1 MDIWKISSDQDGSTA
16 TDLSE
21 FSSSIYVNLGIPKV
35 KYNALSV
42 LGHQG
47 DIDITAAYNGEV
59 FYEPRE
65 CTVTIMSNSGANITA
80 SSVARSLIDD
90 LLGQRVRLRQMTQN
104 YMLIGRLTEAEY
116 EELPNGKDYKIRF
129 KLIAEPLRYSLT
141 EQVIDD
147 TQLSLTTP
155 ANQWAT
161 LTAGKEYA
169 TQTGFS
175 ASAGNLPLIPF
186 SIEPESGILY
196 YRIEVSNLVN
206 CTVRGIL
213 GSNSGK
219 NKLVDISQPILGD
232 GTYTELKLDIM
243 PIDSNAA
250 VSGHVYVGTYTDLY
264 LDVSPI
270 DSNAAVSGKVYV
282 GTYPTILF
290 DYNGKSVPVKA
301 RQTISSLNND
311 IYLVVNGMSAK
322 LKSGWE
328 FHEYPQLMLK
338 SGINYIMAYAS
349 KMDFDQSSLSPN
361 QAHMQIKWRKG
372 EL

>member
-1 MDIWKISSDQDGSTA
+1 MDKQNWKISLDRDDDTP

-141 EQVIDD
+141 EQEIDD

-196 YRIEVSNLVN
+196 YRVEVSNLVN

-232 GTYTELKLDIM
+232 GTYTELKLDI
-243 PIDSNAA
+243 
-250 VSGHVYVGTYTDLY
+250 
-264 LDVSPI
+264 SPI
-270 DSNAAVSGKVYV
+270 DSNAAVSGQVYV

-338 SGINYIMAYAS
+338 NDINYIMAYAS
-349 KMDFDQSSLSPN
+349 NMDFDQSSLSPN
-361 QAHMQIKWRKG
+361 QAHMEIKWRKG

>member
-1 MDIWKISSDQDGSTA
+1 MDKQNWKISLDQDDDTP

-90 LLGQRVRLRQMTQN
+90 LLGQRVRLQQMTQN

-250 VSGHVYVGTYTDLY
+250 VSG
-264 LDVSPI
+264 
-270 DSNAAVSGKVYV
+270 KVYV
-282 GTYPTILF
+282 GTYPAIIF

-322 LKSGWE
+322 LKSG
-328 FHEYPQLMLK
+328 
-338 SGINYIMAYAS
+338 INYMMAYAS

>member
-1 MDIWKISSDQDGSTA
+1 MDKQNWKISLDRDDDTP

-90 LLGQRVRLRQMTQN
+90 LLGQRVRLQQMTQN

-196 YRIEVSNLVN
+196 YRVEVSNLVN

-219 NKLVDISQPILGD
+219 IKLVDISQPILGD

-250 VSGHVYVGTYTDLY
+250 VSGQ
-264 LDVSPI
+264 
-270 DSNAAVSGKVYV
+270 VYV
-282 GTYPTILF
+282 GTYPAIIF

-361 QAHMQIKWRKG
+361 QTHMEIKWRKG

>member
-1 MDIWKISSDQDGSTA
+1 MDKQNWKISLDRDDDTP

-116 EELPNGKDYKIRF
+116 EELSNGKDYKIRF

-141 EQVIDD
+141 EQEIDD

-196 YRIEVSNLVN
+196 YRVEVSNLVN
-206 CTVRGIL
+206 CTVRAFL
-213 GSNSGK
+213 QNSSG
-219 NKLVDISQPILGD
+219 NKIKDVDISQPILGD
-232 GTYTELKLDIM
+232 GAYTDLYLDIR

-250 VSGHVYVGTYTDLY
+250 VSGQ
-264 LDVSPI
+264 
-270 DSNAAVSGKVYV
+270 VYV
-282 GTYPTILF
+282 GTYPAIIY
-290 DYNGKSVPVKA
+290 DNNGKSVPVKA
-301 RQTISSLNND
+301 RQTISSIDND

-322 LKSGWE
+322 LKYGWE

-338 SGINYIMAYAS
+338 NDINYIMAYAS

-361 QAHMQIKWRKG
+361 NAYMEIKWRKG

>member
-1 MDIWKISSDQDGSTA
+1 MDKQNWKISLDRDDDTP

-65 CTVTIMSNSGANITA
+65 CTVIIMSNSGANITA

-90 LLGQRVRLRQMTQN
+90 LLGQRVRLQQMTQN

-129 KLIAEPLRYSLT
+129 KLIAEPLRYSIT

-196 YRIEVSNLVN
+196 YRVEVSNLVN

-250 VSGHVYVGTYTDLY
+250 VSGQ
-264 LDVSPI
+264 
-270 DSNAAVSGKVYV
+270 VYV

-361 QAHMQIKWRKG
+361 QTHMQIKWRKG

>member
-1 MDIWKISSDQDGSTA
+1 MDKQNWKISLDRDDDTP

-141 EQVIDD
+141 EQEIDD

-206 CTVRGIL
+206 CTVRGSL
-213 GSNSGK
+213 ASDSGK
-219 NKLVDISQPILGD
+219 MKPVDISQPILGD
-232 GTYTELKLDIM
+232 GTYTELELDI
-243 PIDSNAA
+243 
-250 VSGHVYVGTYTDLY
+250 
-264 LDVSPI
+264 SPI
-270 DSNAAVSGKVYV
+270 DSNAAVSGQVYV
-282 GTYPTILF
+282 GTYPAIIY
-290 DYNGKSVPVKA
+290 DNGGKSVPVKA
-301 RQTISSLNND
+301 RQTISSIDND

-338 SGINYIMAYAS
+338 NDMNYIMAYAS

-361 QAHMQIKWRKG
+361 QTHMQIKWREG

>member
-1 MDIWKISSDQDGSTA
+1 MDKQNWKISLDRDDDTP

-196 YRIEVSNLVN
+196 YRVEVSNLVN
-206 CTVRGIL
+206 CTVRAFL
-213 GSNSGK
+213 QNSSGK

-250 VSGHVYVGTYTDLY
+250 VSGQ
-264 LDVSPI
+264 
-270 DSNAAVSGKVYV
+270 VYV
-282 GTYPTILF
+282 GTYPAIIF

-311 IYLVVNGMSAK
+311 IYLVVNDMSAK

>member
-21 FSSSIYVNLGIPKV
+21 FSSSIYVNVGIPKV

-65 CTVTIMSNSGANITA
+65 CTVIIMSNMGADITA
-80 SSVARSLIDD
+80 SSVASAIIDSF
-90 LLGQRVRLRQMTQN
+90 LGQRVRLQNLTKN
-104 YMLIGRLTEAEY
+104 YMLIGRLNEAEY
-116 EELPNGKDYKIRF
+116 EELSNGKDYKIRF

-147 TQLSLTTP
+147 TQLTLTTP

-161 LTAGKEYA
+161 LTAGKSYA

-196 YRIEVSNLVN
+196 YRVEVSNLVN
-206 CTVRGIL
+206 CTVRAFL
-213 GSNSGK
+213 QNSSG
-219 NKLVDISQPILGD
+219 NKIKDVDISQPILGD
-232 GTYTELKLDIM
+232 GTYTELELDI
-243 PIDSNAA
+243 
-250 VSGHVYVGTYTDLY
+250 
-264 LDVSPI
+264 SPI
-270 DSNAAVSGKVYV
+270 DSNAAVSGQVYV
-282 GTYPTILF
+282 GTYPAIIF

-311 IYLVVNGMSAK
+311 IYLVVNDMRAK

-338 SGINYIMAYAS
+338 SGINYMMAYAS

-361 QAHMQIKWRKG
+361 QTHMQIKWREGK
-372 EL
+372 L

>member
-1 MDIWKISSDQDGSTA
+1 MDKQNWKISLDRDDDTP

-80 SSVARSLIDD
+80 SSVARSLIDN

-196 YRIEVSNLVN
+196 YRVEVSNLVN

-232 GTYTELKLDIM
+232 GTYT
-243 PIDSNAA
+243 
-250 VSGHVYVGTYTDLY
+250 DLY
-264 LDVSPI
+264 LDISPI
-270 DSNAAVSGKVYV
+270 DSNAAVSGQVYV
-282 GTYPTILF
+282 GTYPAIIY
-290 DYNGKSVPVKA
+290 DNNGKSVPVKA

>member
-1 MDIWKISSDQDGSTA
+1 MDKQNWKISLDRDDDTP

-21 FSSSIYVNLGIPKV
+21 FMSSIYVNLGIPKV

-80 SSVARSLIDD
+80 SSVARSLIDN

-169 TQTGFS
+169 TQTGFL

-250 VSGHVYVGTYTDLY
+250 ISGQ
-264 LDVSPI
+264 
-270 DSNAAVSGKVYV
+270 VYV
-282 GTYPTILF
+282 GTYPTIFF

-322 LKSGWE
+322 LKYGWE

>member
-1 MDIWKISSDQDGSTA
+1 MDKQNWKISLDRDDDTP

-90 LLGQRVRLRQMTQN
+90 LLGQRVRLQQMTQN

-186 SIEPESGILY
+186 SIESESGILY

-250 VSGHVYVGTYTDLY
+250 VSGQ
-264 LDVSPI
+264 
-270 DSNAAVSGKVYV
+270 VYV

>member
-1 MDIWKISSDQDGSTA
+1 MDKQNWKISLDRDDDTP

-161 LTAGKEYA
+161 LTAGKQYA

-175 ASAGNLPLIPF
+175 ASAGNLPLISF
-186 SIEPESGILY
+186 SIEPESEILY

-213 GSNSGK
+213 ASDSGK
-219 NKLVDISQPILGD
+219 MKPVDISQPILGD
-232 GTYTELKLDIM
+232 GTYTELELDI
-243 PIDSNAA
+243 
-250 VSGHVYVGTYTDLY
+250 
-264 LDVSPI
+264 SPI
-270 DSNAAVSGKVYV
+270 DSNAAVSGQVYV

-361 QAHMQIKWRKG
+361 QAHMEIKWRKG

>member
-1 MDIWKISSDQDGSTA
+1 MDKQNWKISLDRDDDTP

-65 CTVTIMSNSGANITA
+65 CTVIIMSNSGANITA

-116 EELPNGKDYKIRF
+116 EELSNGKDYKIRF

-213 GSNSGK
+213 ASDSGK

-232 GTYTELKLDIM
+232 GTYTELKLDI
-243 PIDSNAA
+243 
-250 VSGHVYVGTYTDLY
+250 
-264 LDVSPI
+264 SPI
-270 DSNAAVSGKVYV
+270 DSNAAVSGQVYV
-282 GTYPTILF
+282 GTYPAIIF

-338 SGINYIMAYAS
+338 SGINYMMAYAS
-349 KMDFDQSSLSPN
+349 NMDFDQSSLSPN
-361 QAHMQIKWRKG
+361 QTHMEIKWRKG

>member
-1 MDIWKISSDQDGSTA
+1 MDKQNWKISLDRDDDTP

-65 CTVTIMSNSGANITA
+65 CTVIIMSNSGANITA

-90 LLGQRVRLRQMTQN
+90 LLGQRVRLQQMTQN

-129 KLIAEPLRYSLT
+129 KLIAEPLRYSIT

-206 CTVRGIL
+206 CTVRAFL
-213 GSNSGK
+213 QNSSG
-219 NKLVDISQPILGD
+219 NKIKDVDISQPILGD
-232 GTYTELKLDIM
+232 GTYTDLYLDIR
-243 PIDSNAA
+243 PIDNNAA
-250 VSGHVYVGTYTDLY
+250 VSGQ
-264 LDVSPI
+264 
-270 DSNAAVSGKVYV
+270 VYV
-282 GTYPTILF
+282 GTYPAIIY
-290 DYNGKSVPVKA
+290 DNNGKSVPVKA
-301 RQTISSLNND
+301 RQTISSIDND

-328 FHEYPQLMLK
+328 FHEYPQSMLK
-338 SGINYIMAYAS
+338 NDMNYIMAYAS

-361 QAHMQIKWRKG
+361 QTHMQIKWREG

>member
-1 MDIWKISSDQDGSTA
+1 MDKQNWKISLDRDDDTP

-80 SSVARSLIDD
+80 SSVARSLIDN

-196 YRIEVSNLVN
+196 YRVEVSNLVN
-206 CTVRGIL
+206 CTVRAFL
-213 GSNSGK
+213 QNSSG
-219 NKLVDISQPILGD
+219 NKIKDVDISQPILGD
-232 GTYTELKLDIM
+232 
-243 PIDSNAA
+243 
-250 VSGHVYVGTYTDLY
+250 GTYTDLY

-282 GTYPTILF
+282 GRYPTILF

-301 RQTISSLNND
+301 RQTISSIDND

-322 LKSGWE
+322 LKYGWE

-338 SGINYIMAYAS
+338 NDMNYIMAYAS
-349 KMDFDQSSLSPN
+349 KMDFNQSSLSPN
-361 QAHMQIKWRKG
+361 QTHMQIKWREG

>member
-1 MDIWKISSDQDGSTA
+1 MDKQNWKISLDRDDDTP

-21 FSSSIYVNLGIPKV
+21 LLSSIYVNLGIPKV

-80 SSVARSLIDD
+80 SSVARSLIDN
-90 LLGQRVRLRQMTQN
+90 LLGQRVRLQQMTQN

-196 YRIEVSNLVN
+196 YRIEVSSLVN

-213 GSNSGK
+213 SSDSGK
-219 NKLVDISQPILGD
+219 MKPVDISQPILGD
-232 GTYTELKLDIM
+232 GTYTELELDI
-243 PIDSNAA
+243 
-250 VSGHVYVGTYTDLY
+250 
-264 LDVSPI
+264 SPI
-270 DSNAAVSGKVYV
+270 DSNVAVSGQVYV

-349 KMDFDQSSLSPN
+349 NMDFDQSSLSPN

>member
-1 MDIWKISSDQDGSTA
+1 MDKQNWKISLDRDDDTP

-90 LLGQRVRLRQMTQN
+90 LLGQRVRLQQMTQN

-129 KLIAEPLRYSLT
+129 KLIAEPLRYSIT

-232 GTYTELKLDIM
+232 GTYTELELDIM

-250 VSGHVYVGTYTDLY
+250 VSGQ
-264 LDVSPI
+264 
-270 DSNAAVSGKVYV
+270 VYV
-282 GTYPTILF
+282 GTYPAIIF

-338 SGINYIMAYAS
+338 SGINYMMAYAS

>member
-1 MDIWKISSDQDGSTA
+1 MDKQNWKISLDRDDDTP

-80 SSVARSLIDD
+80 SSVARSLIDN

-250 VSGHVYVGTYTDLY
+250 VSGHVYVGTY
-264 LDVSPI
+264 
-270 DSNAAVSGKVYV
+270 
-282 GTYPTILF
+282 PTILF

>member
-1 MDIWKISSDQDGSTA
+1 MDKQNWKISLDRDDDTP

-80 SSVARSLIDD
+80 SSVARSLIDN

-116 EELPNGKDYKIRF
+116 EELSNGKDYKIRF

-141 EQVIDD
+141 EQEIDD

-196 YRIEVSNLVN
+196 YRIKVSNLVN
-206 CTVRGIL
+206 CTVRAFL
-213 GSNSGK
+213 QNSSG
-219 NKLVDISQPILGD
+219 NKIKDVDISQPILGD
-232 GTYTELKLDIM
+232 GTYT
-243 PIDSNAA
+243 
-250 VSGHVYVGTYTDLY
+250 DLY
-264 LDVSPI
+264 LDISPI
-270 DSNAAVSGKVYV
+270 DSNAAVSGQVYV
-282 GTYPTILF
+282 GTYPAIIY
-290 DYNGKSVPVKA
+290 DNNGKSVPVKA
-301 RQTISSLNND
+301 WQTISSIDND

-322 LKSGWE
+322 LKSGLE

-338 SGINYIMAYAS
+338 NDMNYIMAYAS
-349 KMDFDQSSLSPN
+349 KMDFNQSSLSPN
-361 QAHMQIKWRKG
+361 QTHMQIKWREG

>member
-1 MDIWKISSDQDGSTA
+1 MDKQNWKISLDRDDDTP

-65 CTVTIMSNSGANITA
+65 CTVIIMSNSGANITA

-196 YRIEVSNLVN
+196 YRVEVSNLVN
-206 CTVRGIL
+206 CTVRAFL
-213 GSNSGK
+213 QNSSG
-219 NKLVDISQPILGD
+219 NKIKDVDISQPILGD
-232 GTYTELKLDIM
+232 GTYTDLYLDIR

-250 VSGHVYVGTYTDLY
+250 VSGQ
-264 LDVSPI
+264 
-270 DSNAAVSGKVYV
+270 VYV
-282 GTYPTILF
+282 GTYPAIIY
-290 DYNGKSVPVKA
+290 DNNGKSVPVKA

-361 QAHMQIKWRKG
+361 QTHMQIKWREGK
-372 EL
+372 L

>member
-1 MDIWKISSDQDGSTA
+1 MDKQNWKISLDRDDDTP

-65 CTVTIMSNSGANITA
+65 CTVIIMSNSGANITA
-80 SSVARSLIDD
+80 SSVARSLIDN

-147 TQLSLTTP
+147 TQLALTTP

-196 YRIEVSNLVN
+196 YRVEVSNLVN
-206 CTVRGIL
+206 CTVRAFL
-213 GSNSGK
+213 QNSSG
-219 NKLVDISQPILGD
+219 NKIKDVDISQPILGD
-232 GTYTELKLDIM
+232 GTYTELELDI
-243 PIDSNAA
+243 
-250 VSGHVYVGTYTDLY
+250 
-264 LDVSPI
+264 SPI
-270 DSNAAVSGKVYV
+270 DSNAAVSGQVYV
-282 GTYPTILF
+282 GTYPAIIY
-290 DYNGKSVPVKA
+290 DNGGKSVPVKA
-301 RQTISSLNND
+301 RQTISSIDND

-338 SGINYIMAYAS
+338 NDMNYIMAYAS

-361 QAHMQIKWRKG
+361 QTHMQIKWREGK
-372 EL
+372 L

>member
-1 MDIWKISSDQDGSTA
+1 MDKQNWKISLDRDDDTP

-35 KYNALSV
+35 KYNALSF

-65 CTVTIMSNSGANITA
+65 CTVIIMSNSGANITA

-90 LLGQRVRLRQMTQN
+90 LLGQRVRLQQMTQN

-116 EELPNGKDYKIRF
+116 EELSNGKDYKIRF

-213 GSNSGK
+213 RSNSGK

-232 GTYTELKLDIM
+232 GTYTELELDI
-243 PIDSNAA
+243 
-250 VSGHVYVGTYTDLY
+250 
-264 LDVSPI
+264 SPI
-270 DSNAAVSGKVYV
+270 DSNAAVSGQVYV
-282 GTYPTILF
+282 GTYPAIIY
-290 DYNGKSVPVKA
+290 DNGGKSVPIKA
-301 RQTISSLNND
+301 RQTISSIDND

-322 LKSGWE
+322 LKYGWE

-338 SGINYIMAYAS
+338 NDMNYIMAYAS

-361 QAHMQIKWRKG
+361 QAHMQIKWREGK
-372 EL
+372 L

>member
-1 MDIWKISSDQDGSTA
+1 MDKQNWKISLDRDDDTP

-21 FSSSIYVNLGIPKV
+21 FMSSIYVNLGIPKV

-80 SSVARSLIDD
+80 SSVARSLIDN
-90 LLGQRVRLRQMTQN
+90 LLGQRVRLQQMTQN

-206 CTVRGIL
+206 CTVRAFL
-213 GSNSGK
+213 QNSSG
-219 NKLVDISQPILGD
+219 NKIKDVDISQPILGD

-250 VSGHVYVGTYTDLY
+250 VSGQ
-264 LDVSPI
+264 
-270 DSNAAVSGKVYV
+270 VYV
-282 GTYPTILF
+282 GTYPAIIY
-290 DYNGKSVPVKA
+290 DNGGKSVPVKA
-301 RQTISSLNND
+301 RQTISSIDND

-338 SGINYIMAYAS
+338 NDMNYIMAYAS

-361 QAHMQIKWRKG
+361 QTHMQIKWREGK
-372 EL
+372 L

>member
-1 MDIWKISSDQDGSTA
+1 MDKQNWKISLDRDDDTP

-141 EQVIDD
+141 EQEIDD

-196 YRIEVSNLVN
+196 YRVEVSNLVN
-206 CTVRGIL
+206 CTVRGSL
-213 GSNSGK
+213 ASDSGK
-219 NKLVDISQPILGD
+219 MKPVDISQPILGD
-232 GTYTELKLDIM
+232 GTYTELELDI
-243 PIDSNAA
+243 
-250 VSGHVYVGTYTDLY
+250 
-264 LDVSPI
+264 SPI
-270 DSNAAVSGKVYV
+270 DSNAAVSGQVYV
-282 GTYPTILF
+282 GTYPAIIY
-290 DYNGKSVPVKA
+290 DNGGKSVPVKA

-338 SGINYIMAYAS
+338 NDMNYIMAYAS

-361 QAHMQIKWRKG
+361 QTHMQIKWREG

>member
-1 MDIWKISSDQDGSTA
+1 MDKQNWKISLDRDDDTP

-90 LLGQRVRLRQMTQN
+90 LLGQRVRLQQMTQN

-116 EELPNGKDYKIRF
+116 EELSNGKDYKIRF

-141 EQVIDD
+141 EQEIDD

-213 GSNSGK
+213 ASDSGK

-232 GTYTELKLDIM
+232 GTYTELELDI
-243 PIDSNAA
+243 
-250 VSGHVYVGTYTDLY
+250 
-264 LDVSPI
+264 SPI
-270 DSNAAVSGKVYV
+270 DSNAAVSGQVYV
-282 GTYPTILF
+282 GTYPAIIF
-290 DYNGKSVPVKA
+290 DYNGRSVPVKA

-349 KMDFDQSSLSPN
+349 NMDFDQSSLSPN
-361 QAHMQIKWRKG
+361 QAHMEIKWRKG

>member
-1 MDIWKISSDQDGSTA
+1 MDKQNWKISLDRDDDTP

-65 CTVTIMSNSGANITA
+65 CTVIIMSNSGANITA

-90 LLGQRVRLRQMTQN
+90 LLGQRVRLQQMTQN

-175 ASAGNLPLIPF
+175 ASTGNSPLIPF
-186 SIEPESGILY
+186 SIEPVSDVLY
-196 YRIEVSNLVN
+196 YRIKVSNLVN

-213 GSNSGK
+213 ASDSGK

-232 GTYTELKLDIM
+232 GTYTELKLDIS
-243 PIDSNAA
+243 PIDNNAA
-250 VSGHVYVGTYTDLY
+250 VSGQ
-264 LDVSPI
+264 
-270 DSNAAVSGKVYV
+270 VYV
-282 GTYPTILF
+282 GTYPAIIF

-338 SGINYIMAYAS
+338 NDINYIMAYAS
-349 KMDFDQSSLSPN
+349 NMDFDQSSLSPN
-361 QAHMQIKWRKG
+361 QTHMEIKWRKG

>member
-1 MDIWKISSDQDGSTA
+1 MDKQNWKISLDRDDDTP

-21 FSSSIYVNLGIPKV
+21 FMSSIYVNLGIPKV

-90 LLGQRVRLRQMTQN
+90 LLGQRVRLQQMTQN

-196 YRIEVSNLVN
+196 YRVEVSNLVN

-250 VSGHVYVGTYTDLY
+250 VSGQ
-264 LDVSPI
+264 
-270 DSNAAVSGKVYV
+270 VYV
-282 GTYPTILF
+282 GTYPAIIF
-290 DYNGKSVPVKA
+290 DYNGRSVPVKA

-311 IYLVVNGMSAK
+311 IYLVVNDMSAK

>member
-1 MDIWKISSDQDGSTA
+1 MDKQNWKISLDRDDDTP

-141 EQVIDD
+141 EQEIDE

-161 LTAGKEYA
+161 LTAGKSYA

-196 YRIEVSNLVN
+196 YRVEVSNLVN
-206 CTVRGIL
+206 CTVRAFL
-213 GSNSGK
+213 QNSSG
-219 NKLVDISQPILGD
+219 NKIKDVDISQPILGD
-232 GTYTELKLDIM
+232 GAYTDLYLDIR

-250 VSGHVYVGTYTDLY
+250 VSGQ
-264 LDVSPI
+264 
-270 DSNAAVSGKVYV
+270 VYV
-282 GTYPTILF
+282 GTYPAIIY
-290 DYNGKSVPVKA
+290 DNNGKSVPVKA
-301 RQTISSLNND
+301 RQTISSIDND

-322 LKSGWE
+322 LKYGWE

-338 SGINYIMAYAS
+338 NDMNYIMAYAS

-361 QAHMQIKWRKG
+361 QTHMEIKWRKG

>member
-1 MDIWKISSDQDGSTA
+1 MDKQNWKISLDRDDDTP

-80 SSVARSLIDD
+80 SSVARSLIDN
-90 LLGQRVRLRQMTQN
+90 LLGQRVRLQQMTQN

-116 EELPNGKDYKIRF
+116 EELSNGKDYKIRF

-196 YRIEVSNLVN
+196 YRVEVSNLVN
-206 CTVRGIL
+206 CTVRAFL
-213 GSNSGK
+213 QNSSG
-219 NKLVDISQPILGD
+219 NKIKDVDISQPILGD
-232 GTYTELKLDIM
+232 GTYT
-243 PIDSNAA
+243 
-250 VSGHVYVGTYTDLY
+250 DLY
-264 LDVSPI
+264 LDIRPI
-270 DSNAAVSGKVYV
+270 DIDAAVSGKVYV

>member
-1 MDIWKISSDQDGSTA
+1 MDKQNWKISLDRDDDTP

-21 FSSSIYVNLGIPKV
+21 LLSSIYVNLGIPKV

-65 CTVTIMSNSGANITA
+65 CTVIIMSNSGANITA

-90 LLGQRVRLRQMTQN
+90 LLGQRVRLQQMTEN

-196 YRIEVSNLVN
+196 YRVEVSNLVN

-250 VSGHVYVGTYTDLY
+250 VSGQ
-264 LDVSPI
+264 
-270 DSNAAVSGKVYV
+270 VYV

>member
-1 MDIWKISSDQDGSTA
+1 MDKQNWKISLDRDDDTP

-80 SSVARSLIDD
+80 SSVARSLIDN

-196 YRIEVSNLVN
+196 YRVEVSNLVN

-250 VSGHVYVGTYTDLY
+250 VSGQ
-264 LDVSPI
+264 
-270 DSNAAVSGKVYV
+270 VYV
-282 GTYPTILF
+282 GTYPAIIF

-338 SGINYIMAYAS
+338 SGINYMMAYAS

>member
-1 MDIWKISSDQDGSTA
+1 MDKQNWKISLDRDDDTP

-90 LLGQRVRLRQMTQN
+90 LLGQRVRLQQMTQN

-129 KLIAEPLRYSLT
+129 KLIAEPLRYSIT

-196 YRIEVSNLVN
+196 YRVEVSNLVN

-250 VSGHVYVGTYTDLY
+250 VSGQ
-264 LDVSPI
+264 
-270 DSNAAVSGKVYV
+270 VYV
-282 GTYPTILF
+282 GTYPAIIF

-338 SGINYIMAYAS
+338 SGINYMMAYAS

>member
-1 MDIWKISSDQDGSTA
+1 MDKQNWKISLDRDDDTP

-80 SSVARSLIDD
+80 SSVARSLIDN

-196 YRIEVSNLVN
+196 YRVEVSNLVN

-232 GTYTELKLDIM
+232 GTYTELELDIM

-250 VSGHVYVGTYTDLY
+250 VSGQ
-264 LDVSPI
+264 
-270 DSNAAVSGKVYV
+270 VYV
-282 GTYPTILF
+282 GTYPAIIY
-290 DYNGKSVPVKA
+290 DNGGKSVPVKA

-338 SGINYIMAYAS
+338 SGINYMMAYAS

>member
-1 MDIWKISSDQDGSTA
+1 MDKQNWKISLDRDDDTP

-80 SSVARSLIDD
+80 SSVARSLIDN
-90 LLGQRVRLRQMTQN
+90 LLGQRVRLQNITQD

-250 VSGHVYVGTYTDLY
+250 VSGQ
-264 LDVSPI
+264 
-270 DSNAAVSGKVYV
+270 VYV

>member
-1 MDIWKISSDQDGSTA
+1 MDKQNWKISLDRDDDTP

-65 CTVTIMSNSGANITA
+65 CTVIIMSNSGANITA

-90 LLGQRVRLRQMTQN
+90 LLGQRVRLQQMTEN

-129 KLIAEPLRYSLT
+129 KLIAEPLRYSIT

-250 VSGHVYVGTYTDLY
+250 VSGQ
-264 LDVSPI
+264 
-270 DSNAAVSGKVYV
+270 VYV
-282 GTYPTILF
+282 GTYPAIIF